1 MTAEADGAVG
11 ARRKWRKLGAKW
23 QSSFPL
29 DTSNVSLGVMA
40 RRARRTMGNRL
51 QSLSVSRLHGQSCA
65 IFSDIRSWH
74 SKGKLYEAS
83 EACFDYVSEKD
94 LCKMIG
100 NSVPV
105 PLIGEIMQEAMF
117 AAGLISEK
125 KQFLASRF
133 QLDWLH
139 RPAWL
144 LRPKSI
150 SSSRLT
156 WGRVKK
162 RCFKDP
168 IFWLPLFSWL
178 DCL

>member
-1 MTAEADGAVG
+1 
-11 ARRKWRKLGAKW
+11 
-23 QSSFPL
+23 
-29 DTSNVSLGVMA
+29 MA

-133 QLDWLH
+133 QLVWLH

-144 LRPKSI
+144 LRPKSN

-156 WGRVKK
+156 WGRVEKK
-162 RCFKDP
+162 ALQGS
-168 IFWLPLFSWL
+168 IFLTGFVLAWLSLIFHLYLLPERSSLLLKKL
-178 DCL
+178 DIMSTPNDAVF

>member
-1 MTAEADGAVG
+1 
-11 ARRKWRKLGAKW
+11 
-23 QSSFPL
+23 
-29 DTSNVSLGVMA
+29 
-40 RRARRTMGNRL
+40 MGNRL

-83 EACFDYVSEKD
+83 ESCFDYVSEKD

-125 KQFLASRF
+125 QQFLASRF

-144 LRPKSI
+144 LRPKSN

-162 RCFKDP
+162 MASRIQFFDWLCFPGLTVFDISLILLTRAKFLVP
-168 IFWLPLFSWL
+168 
-178 DCL
+178 

>member
-1 MTAEADGAVG
+1 
-11 ARRKWRKLGAKW
+11 
-23 QSSFPL
+23 
-29 DTSNVSLGVMA
+29 MA

-51 QSLSVSRLHGQSCA
+51 QSLSVSRLHLQSCA

-74 SKGKLYEAS
+74 SKGKLYEAP

-100 NSVPV
+100 SSVPV

-144 LRPKSI
+144 LRPKSN

-168 IFWLPLFSWL
+168 IFWLALFSWL

>member
-1 MTAEADGAVG
+1 
-11 ARRKWRKLGAKW
+11 
-23 QSSFPL
+23 
-29 DTSNVSLGVMA
+29 MA

-133 QLDWLH
+133 QLVWLH

-144 LRPKSI
+144 LRPNSN

-162 RCFKDP
+162 GASRIHFFDWLCFPGLTVFDISLILVTRAKFLVP
-168 IFWLPLFSWL
+168 
-178 DCL
+178 

>member
-1 MTAEADGAVG
+1 
-11 ARRKWRKLGAKW
+11 
-23 QSSFPL
+23 
-29 DTSNVSLGVMA
+29 MA

-74 SKGKLYEAS
+74 SKGKLYEAP

-125 KQFLASRF
+125 NNSLLVSFSWTGCIGQLGCFGQSLIHRHAWHGAAWKKGASRIQFFGWLFLAWLSLIFHLYSLPERSSLF
-133 QLDWLH
+133 LKKLDIMST
-139 RPAWL
+139 PNDA
-144 LRPKSI
+144 
-150 SSSRLT
+150 
-156 WGRVKK
+156 V
-162 RCFKDP
+162 F
-168 IFWLPLFSWL
+168 
-178 DCL
+178 

>member
-1 MTAEADGAVG
+1 
-11 ARRKWRKLGAKW
+11 
-23 QSSFPL
+23 
-29 DTSNVSLGVMA
+29 MA

-94 LCKMIG
+94 LCKIIG

-133 QLDWLH
+133 QLVWLH

-144 LRPKSI
+144 LRPKSNLGPREKKVLQGSNFLAGFVFLAWLSLI
-150 SSSRLT
+150 FHLYSLPERSSLFL
-156 WGRVKK
+156 KK
-162 RCFKDP
+162 
-168 IFWLPLFSWL
+168 L
-178 DCL
+178 DIMPTPNDAVF

>member
-1 MTAEADGAVG
+1 
-11 ARRKWRKLGAKW
+11 
-23 QSSFPL
+23 
-29 DTSNVSLGVMA
+29 MA

-125 KQFLASRF
+125 KQFLASLLVGF
-133 QLDWLH
+133 SWTGCIGQLGCFGQSH
-139 RPAWL
+139 N
-144 LRPKSI
+144 

-162 RCFKDP
+162 RRFKDP
-168 IFWLPLFSWL
+168 FF
-178 DCL
+178 

>member
-1 MTAEADGAVG
+1 
-11 ARRKWRKLGAKW
+11 
-23 QSSFPL
+23 
-29 DTSNVSLGVMA
+29 MA

-51 QSLSVSRLHGQSCA
+51 QSLSVSRLHLQSCA

-74 SKGKLYEAS
+74 SKGKLYEAP

-125 KQFLASRF
+125 KQFLASQF

-144 LRPKSI
+144 LRPKSN

-168 IFWLPLFSWL
+168 IFWLAFPGLTVFDIYFTYTCYQSEVP
-178 DCL
+178 CSFKNYRRHVNAK

>member
-1 MTAEADGAVG
+1 
-11 ARRKWRKLGAKW
+11 
-23 QSSFPL
+23 
-29 DTSNVSLGVMA
+29 MA

-144 LRPKSI
+144 LRPKSN

-162 RCFKDP
+162 RRFKDP
-168 IFWLPLFSWL
+168 ILWLALFSWL
-178 DCL
+178 DCLWYFTYTCYQSEVPCSLKN

>member
-1 MTAEADGAVG
+1 
-11 ARRKWRKLGAKW
+11 
-23 QSSFPL
+23 
-29 DTSNVSLGVMA
+29 MA

-125 KQFLASRF
+125 KQFLAIVGFSWTGCIGQLGCFGQSLIHRHAWHGAAWKKGASRIQF
-133 QLDWLH
+133 FDWLCF
-139 RPAWL
+139 PGL
-144 LRPKSI
+144 TVFDI
-150 SSSRLT
+150 SLILVTRAKFL
-156 WGRVKK
+156 V
-162 RCFKDP
+162 P
-168 IFWLPLFSWL
+168 
-178 DCL
+178 

>member
-1 MTAEADGAVG
+1 
-11 ARRKWRKLGAKW
+11 
-23 QSSFPL
+23 
-29 DTSNVSLGVMA
+29 MA

-51 QSLSVSRLHGQSCA
+51 QSLSVSRLHLQSCA

-74 SKGKLYEAS
+74 SKGKLYEAP

-100 NSVPV
+100 SSVPV

-144 LRPKSI
+144 LRPKSQFI
-150 SSSRLT
+150 VTLDMGPRE
-156 WGRVKK
+156 KK
-162 RCFKDP
+162 ALQGSNFMTG
-168 IFWLPLFSWL
+168 FVFLA
-178 DCL
+178 